1 VTTVSASPE
10 RHPLRLAGLV
20 TGGVVLV
27 LAGAALILFVW
38 LRSYTPLDALTGSG
52 TYAPGSGLAAYVE
65 PVTGSGGKPVFIP
78 AYRPQRP
85 FDTAFTLHNSG
96 RFAVTVL
103 GLGAEAQGGAP
114 EAETLFATSS
124 PTADPE
130 RVHAFEQFRLDRS
143 DTATLVVRWRLDCTG
158 TKAESYADSLLL
170 RYRYLSMFTRTERIP
185 LPFAVTLRCAQ
196 R

>member
-1 VTTVSASPE
+1 VETVSASQE

-20 TGGVVLV
+20 AAGAVLV

-38 LRSYTPLDALTGSG
+38 LRSYAPLDVLSGSG

-78 AYRPQRP
+78 AYRPGRP

-103 GLGAEAQGGAP
+103 GLAEDTQDSGP
-114 EAETLFATSS
+114 QAETLFATSS
-124 PTADPE
+124 PTTDPE
-130 RVHAFEQFRLDRS
+130 RLHAFEQFRLDRD
-143 DTATLVVRWRLDCTG
+143 DTATLVVRWHLDCTG
-158 TKAESYADSLLL
+158 SSREAFADSLLL